1 MRVLHEDVSDAALVL
16 LGHGSTKNAESCA
29 PVFQHAA
36 ELRKRRLFAEV
47 HESFWKQEPD
57 VKSVLAGVSAARVF
71 IVPLFISEGY
81 FSAQVIPRELGFL
94 PGASTPKTRNPKLF
108 YCKPIGT
115 HESMTGVLLARAR
128 AVVAQFPYPRAPAP
142 GDTTL
147 FIAGHGTD
155 ENENSRKAIERQV
168 ERIRAMNEYAA
179 VHGVFLEEAPRIGR
193 CYELARTKN
202 LVVVPFLVSDGMHTR
217 GDIPV
222 LLGESERI
230 VHLRLAKGQSP
241 WHNPTER
248 HGKFVWY
255 APAVG
260 TAPEIAEVILERV
273 AEAMH

>member
-1 MRVLHEDVSDAALVL
+1 VLHEDVSDAALVL
-16 LGHGSTKNAESCA
+16 LGHGSTKNAESCL
-29 PVFQHAA
+29 PVFQHAK

-57 VKSVLAGVSAARVF
+57 VRQVLAGLSTARVF

-94 PGASTPKTRNPKLF
+94 QGTSTLKIRNTEVF

-128 AVVAQFPYPRAPAP
+128 GVVARFPFPREPVP
-142 GDTTL
+142 GETTL

-155 ENENSRKAIERQV
+155 ENENSRKAIERQAD
-168 ERIRAMNEYAA
+168 RIRAMNEYAA
-179 VHGVFLEEAPRIGR
+179 VHAVFLEEAPRIDR
-193 CYELARTKN
+193 CYELARTNN
-202 LVVVPFLVSDGMHTR
+202 LVVVPFFVSDGTHTR

-248 HGKFVWY
+248 QGKFVWY
-255 APAVG
+255 APAIG